1 MVVKNCSNCDYC
13 GKDSEC
19 IVPESDRRFLCPYEL
34 FTFMFKTF
42 SFLAVSGLFVGKSS
56 NDDNRPYCCPDDDF
70 DDFFEDGERSDV

>member
-42 SFLAVSGLFVGKSS
+42 SFLAVSGLFIDKS
-56 NDDNRPYCCPDDDF
+56 
-70 DDFFEDGERSDV
+70 FEDRERSDV